1 MPNCKVGGVNP
12 KPFNFWLVQGCFCLF
27 DAFSSCLGNRDGT
40 ELHWPGVQQVGLR
53 DKFHMNNTD
62 RTIFLR
68 WVALGAMSLQVQLH
82 PEKNMKSMEEEAKV
96 VFFPGVA
103 AKPSNNRAVARQLLL
118 PQHFLTKRKSI
129 ARNCQKL
136 LRPTA
141 TNLLRLCFLTASML
155 WKQKLGKFIRGP
167 YLARILGSTAR
178 N

>member
-1 MPNCKVGGVNP
+1 MSVQQGWSRTSLGSGRSSAGGV
-12 KPFNFWLVQGCFCLF
+12 K
-27 DAFSSCLGNRDGT
+27 R
-40 ELHWPGVQQVGLR
+40 QVSHEQY
-53 DKFHMNNTD
+53 KSHH
-62 RTIFLR
+62 ILR
-68 WVALGAMSLQVQLH
+68 WVALGAMSFQAQLH
-82 PEKNMKSMEEEAKV
+82 SEHNMKSMEEGAKV

-155 WKQKLGKFIRGP
+155 WKQKLGKFIRGSF
-167 YLARILGSTAR
+167 LARILGITAR